1 MDLSNFVVTPA
12 VMLVLIFGI
21 VEFIK
26 TFGLKGNV
34 LRLVS
39 LTIGMILALAFKLR
53 ELYPVAAIYIDLFF
67 FSTAAGLS
75 ASGLYDFLKKF
86 RLTDISP
93 TEPPF

>member
-21 VEFIK
+21 VEFMK
-26 TFGLKGNV
+26 TTGLKGNV
-34 LRLVS
+34 LRAVS
-39 LTIGMILALAFKLR
+39 LVVGMILALAFKLR
-53 ELYPVAAIYIDLFF
+53 DVYPVIAIYIDLFF

-75 ASGLYDFLKKF
+75 ACGFYDFLKKF
-86 RLTDISP
+86 RLTDVSP